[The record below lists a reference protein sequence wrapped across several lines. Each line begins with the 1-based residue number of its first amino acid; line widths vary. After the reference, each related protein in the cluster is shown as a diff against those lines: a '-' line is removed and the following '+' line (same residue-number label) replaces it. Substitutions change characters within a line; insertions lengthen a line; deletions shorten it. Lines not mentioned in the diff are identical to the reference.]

1 MAHILIIDD
10 DENDRFLLGSLLE
23 ELGHSYDQ
31 LPNGAN
37 AVGTVNASHY
47 DVVALDLIMPEVE
60 GAETLQNLHREL
72 PNVPVVVMSGLGK
85 EYLPMMSHL
94 GAVAVAEKTTD
105 FHSVI
110 AAINNVLAAPAN

>member
-1 MAHILIIDD
+1 MAHVLIIDD
-10 DENDRFLLGSLLE
+10 DANDRFLLGTILKG
-23 ELGHSYDQ
+23 LGHSYDE

-37 AVGTVNASHY
+37 AVATVSASHY

-72 PNVPVVVMSGLGK
+72 PSVPVVVMSGLGK

-94 GAVAVAEKTTD
+94 GAVAVAEKTTKFD
-105 FHSVI
+105 EVVAALTSVLSG
-110 AAINNVLAAPAN
+110 AAV

>member
-10 DENDRFLLGSLLE
+10 DENDRFLLGSILE
-23 ELGHSYDQ
+23 GLGHSYTE

-37 AVGTVNASHY
+37 AVNTVKECHCA
-47 DVVALDLIMPEVE
+47 VVALDLIMPDVE

-72 PNVPVVVMSGLGK
+72 PGVPVVVMSGLGK

-105 FHSVI
+105 FVEVVEALKSVLS
-110 AAINNVLAAPAN
+110 ATPA